1 MSATLEQIRAFFTE
15 AFPQASVTI
24 ESVGN
29 MRARVRQATSDKHLR
44 PGGTVSGPVLMAV
57 ADTATYA
64 ALLGTIGIVPLA
76 VTSSLSIAFLRRPKA
91 NRAVIADAELLK
103 VGRKLAVADVRIYT
117 EGHQEL
123 VAQATVTYAL
133 PER

>member
-1 MSATLEQIRAFFTE
+1 MSATIEQVRAFFAE

-29 MRARVRQATSDKHLR
+29 QRARVRQPTNEKHLR

-76 VTSSLSIAFLRRPKA
+76 VTSSLSISFLRRPKA
-91 NRAVIADAELLK
+91 NRAVVADAELLK

-117 EGHQEL
+117 EGHPEL
-123 VAQATVTYAL
+123 VAQASVTYAL